1 VLARAGSILG
11 GAGKRLNLHPDA
23 RGGGWQAMLAG
34 TAGSHVSKFFH
45 PEDRALTLQS
55 KDVFATGTPAWHDHR
70 AGQKSD
76 GDRGGAKDGRTLRS
90 WRKLTRARTGWLL
103 VLTRSGQ
110 KPG

>member
-1 VLARAGSILG
+1 LG

-55 KDVFATGTPAWHDHR
+55 KDVFATASWHIICVRSNEAASGASSSRDRADH
-70 AGQKSD
+70 
-76 GDRGGAKDGRTLRS
+76 
-90 WRKLTRARTGWLL
+90 
-103 VLTRSGQ
+103 
-110 KPG
+110 